1 MAMNEGDNYTQ
12 FHSHNQAYAGM
23 EMYIGQYRVE
33 SWMLTQAII
42 TCVVAFLV
50 WHVLKYSRIKGPI
63 VWPVFGTTPQFLWN
77 LPRMHDWTTDMLVK
91 FDGTY
96 TSIAPKCTCLTAVAT
111 CRPENLEYVLKT
123 NFANYPKGRSFTYPS
138 HDLLGQGIFNTDH
151 ELWKMQRKTASLEF
165 STRTLRDLMV
175 KANRSSVG
183 QRLLPVLADVARNR
197 APIDFQDLFLRYTF
211 DNICMV
217 GFGVDPGCLAPGL
230 PTVPFAQ
237 AFDLATEGT
246 LTRMVVPEIFWR
258 ITRALGWGMEGR
270 LAKAI
275 NVLDKF
281 AMDVITE
288 RRKELAML
296 KTLNATDYPCDLL
309 SRFMQTTDHEGNPYT
324 DKFLRD
330 VTTNFILAGRD
341 TTAIALSWFFY
352 LITQHPAVEEKILL
366 EIGEIL
372 RSRNHGQDKE
382 AADDDATRITQEASL
397 SFEELKQLN
406 YLHAAL
412 SESMRLYPS
421 VPIDNKDVTA
431 DDFLP
436 DGTFVRKGTRLM
448 YSIYSMGRMD
458 SIWGKDCMEY
468 KPERWLRKGV
478 FTPESPFKYAV
489 FNAGPRLCLGKELAY
504 LQMKSVASAIL
515 RNYHVKLVPG
525 HKVEYKLSLT
535 LFMKYGLRVTLHPR
549 VTVAY

>member
-1 MAMNEGDNYTQ
+1 
-12 FHSHNQAYAGM
+12 
-23 EMYIGQYRVE
+23 
-33 SWMLTQAII
+33 
-42 TCVVAFLV
+42 
-50 WHVLKYSRIKGPI
+50 
-63 VWPVFGTTPQFLWN
+63 
-77 LPRMHDWTTDMLVK
+77 
-91 FDGTY
+91 
-96 TSIAPKCTCLTAVAT
+96 
-111 CRPENLEYVLKT
+111 
-123 NFANYPKGRSFTYPS
+123 
-138 HDLLGQGIFNTDH
+138 
-151 ELWKMQRKTASLEF
+151 
-165 STRTLRDLMV
+165 MV
-175 KANRSSVG
+175 KSNRSSVG
-183 QRLLPVLADVARNR
+183 QRLLPVLADVAKKRI
-197 APIDFQDLFLRYTF
+197 PIDFQDLFLRYTF

-275 NVLDKF
+275 STIDKF
-281 AMDVITE
+281 AADVITE
-288 RRKELAML
+288 RRRELNML
-296 KTLNATDYPCDLL
+296 KTLNATEYPCDLL

-324 DKFLRD
+324 DRFLRD

-352 LITQHPAVEEKILL
+352 LITQNPAVEEKILN
-366 EIGEIL
+366 EIREIL
-372 RSRNHGQDKE
+372 QSRRQSGGVGEPD
-382 AADDDATRITQEASL
+382 DDDAGRTTQEASL
-397 SFEELKQLN
+397 SFEELKQLH

-448 YSIYSMGRMD
+448 YSIYSMGRME
-458 SIWGKDCMEY
+458 SIWGKDCLEY
-468 KPERWLRKGV
+468 KPERWLRNGV

-515 RNYHVKLVPG
+515 RNYHVKLVPE

-535 LFMKYGLRVTLHPR
+535 LFMKYGLHVTLHPR

>member
-1 MAMNEGDNYTQ
+1 MATIATENFTQPTFHGQVEGEASMGMDLAISTQ
-12 FHSHNQAYAGM
+12 VLLTCIAG
-23 EMYIGQYRVE
+23 
-33 SWMLTQAII
+33 
-42 TCVVAFLV
+42 FLV

-63 VWPVFGTTPQFLWN
+63 VWPVLGTTPQFLWN

-91 FDGTY
+91 HDGTY

-151 ELWKMQRKTASLEF
+151 DLWKMQRKTASLEF

-175 KANRSSVG
+175 KSNRSSVQ
-183 QRLLPVLADVARNR
+183 QRLLPTLAEVAASRE
-197 APIDFQDLFLRYTF
+197 PIDFQDLFLRYTF

-258 ITRALGWGMEGR
+258 ITRYFGIGMEGR

-275 NVLDKF
+275 DVIDKF
-281 AMDVITE
+281 ATDVITE
-288 RRKELAML
+288 RRKELALL
-296 KTLNATDYPCDLL
+296 KLQNATDYPCDLL
-309 SRFMQTTDHEGNPYT
+309 SRFMQTTDHQGNPYT

-352 LITQHPAVEEKILL
+352 LITQHPDVEQKILH
-366 EIGEIL
+366 EIETIL
-372 RSRNHGQDKE
+372 NLRTDPELHPEG
-382 AADDDATRITQEASL
+382 SL
-397 SFEELKQLN
+397 GFEELKQLN

-448 YSIYSMGRMD
+448 YSIYSMGRME
-458 SIWGKDCMEY
+458 SIWGKDCLDF
-468 KPERWLRKGV
+468 KPERWLRSGV
-478 FTPESPFKYAV
+478 FTPESPFKYTV

-515 RNYHVKLVPG
+515 RNYHVHLVEG

-535 LFMKYGLRVTLHPR
+535 LFMKFGLRVTLHPR
-549 VTVAY
+549 VNVVY

>member
-1 MAMNEGDNYTQ
+1 MQ
-12 FHSHNQAYAGM
+12 S
-23 EMYIGQYRVE
+23 
-33 SWMLTQAII
+33 LTEKKI
-42 TCVVAFLV
+42 VPRLE
-50 WHVLKYSRIKGPI
+50 VL
-63 VWPVFGTTPQFLWN
+63 
-77 LPRMHDWTTDMLVK
+77 
-91 FDGTY
+91 
-96 TSIAPKCTCLTAVAT
+96 
-111 CRPENLEYVLKT
+111 
-123 NFANYPKGRSFTYPS
+123 
-138 HDLLGQGIFNTDH
+138 
-151 ELWKMQRKTASLEF
+151 
-165 STRTLRDLMV
+165 TRLIL
-175 KANRSSVG
+175 
-183 QRLLPVLADVARNR
+183 QLQHNR

-211 DNICMV
+211 DNICII

-275 NVLDKF
+275 GVIDKF
-281 AMDVITE
+281 AADVITE
-288 RRKELAML
+288 RRKELALL
-296 KTLNATDYPCDLL
+296 KLQNATDYPCDLL

-341 TTAIALSWFFY
+341 TTAIALSWFFF
-352 LITQHPAVEEKILL
+352 LITQHPAVEAKILH
-366 EIGEIL
+366 EIGETL
-372 RSRNHGQDKE
+372 RNRGTAATDGEETEKKE
-382 AADDDATRITQEASL
+382 KESL
-397 SFEELKQLN
+397 SFEELKQLD

-431 DDFLP
+431 NDFLP

-448 YSIYSMGRMD
+448 YSIYSMGRME
-458 SIWGKDCMEY
+458 SIWGKDCLEFR
-468 KPERWLRKGV
+468 PERWLRNGV

-504 LQMKSVASAIL
+504 LQMKSVASAVL
-515 RNYHVKLVPG
+515 WNYHVKLVPG

-535 LFMKYGLRVTLHPR
+535 LFMNYGLRVTLHPR
-549 VTVAY
+549 ASMGAC